1 MPLVSMNTVLKPAFE
16 NAYAVG
22 SFNVINFEFI
32 EAILE
37 TAESQNSPVI
47 LSLAEAHFRFLNP
60 ENICPSLLAM
70 ARRSRVPVALNL
82 DHGMSLPVVSRA
94 IRNGF
99 TSAMFDGS
107 KLDYRENVRKTREV
121 VETCRPAGVSVE
133 AELGSVGGNES
144 GGMEAEADPDLFTD
158 PDQAAAFVRETG
170 IDALAVAIGNVHGNY
185 KGEPILDFNRLERIR
200 DRAGIPLVL
209 HGGSGIPDDDF
220 RKAIRLGIAKINFFT
235 GMSQAALSAIRDRA
249 DSLGAAYHDFPLLMQ
264 EVKKRVAETVA
275 HQMDVFGSTGKA

>member
-1 MPLVSMNTVLKPAFE
+1 MPLVSLNTVLKPAFE

-133 AELGSVGGNES
+133 AELGSVGGKRIRRNGS
-144 GGMEAEADPDLFTD
+144 RGGPG
-158 PDQAAAFVRETG
+158 P
-170 IDALAVAIGNVHGNY
+170 VHGS
-185 KGEPILDFNRLERIR
+185 GPGRGIRQGNRHRR
-200 DRAGIPLVL
+200 P
-209 HGGSGIPDDDF
+209 GGRHRECSWELQGRTDTRFQPP
-220 RKAIRLGIAKINFFT
+220 GT
-235 GMSQAALSAIRDRA
+235 
-249 DSLGAAYHDFPLLMQ
+249 H
-264 EVKKRVAETVA
+264 T
-275 HQMDVFGSTGKA
+275 